1 MKRLAWSVLVS
12 LSLASPA
19 LVRAADAYVVDNV
32 NMRAGPDI
40 GYPLV
45 DQLPTGT
52 EVDVRG
58 CTDGWEWCDVIADG
72 NRGWVDGNYLQY
84 EYEDRPV
91 LLPAYGEE
99 IGIPIV
105 SFAIGAYW
113 GDYYR
118 DRPFYRDRDHW
129 YHHPI
134 ERRPPPRP
142 PHYPHEGPEP
152 HGYPGS
158 GYQRPGHLG
167 PVTPGRPVEHGQ
179 PMPSRGGYQGNHEP
193 VMQQPMRGEPGRPQP
208 MPSRGTY
215 QGNHEPVMQQPMR
228 GEPGRPQPMRAPM
241 PMHPAP
247 SYGGAPQARPM
258 QAHPPAQPHPQGRP
272 PEKMDDHNDHGH

>member
-19 LVRAADAYVVDNV
+19 LVYAADAYVVDNV
-32 NMRAGPDI
+32 NMRAGPDL

-45 DQLPTGT
+45 DQLPAGT

-58 CTDGWEWCDVIADG
+58 CTEGWEWCDVIADG

-84 EYEDRPV
+84 EYQDQQV

-113 GDYYR
+113 GSYYR

-129 YHHPI
+129 YHYPV

-142 PHYPHEGPEP
+142 PHYPHGGPEP
-152 HGYPGS
+152 RGYPGS

-167 PVTPGRPVEHGQ
+167 PVTPWQQPRPVEYGR
-179 PMPSRGGYQGNHEP
+179 PMPPREGYPGNREP
-193 VMQQPMRGEPGRPQP
+193 VMHQSMR
-208 MPSRGTY
+208 
-215 QGNHEPVMQQPMR
+215 N
-228 GEPGRPQPMRAPM
+228 EPGRPQPMRAPM
-241 PMHPAP
+241 PMRAAP
-247 SYGGAPQARPM
+247 PHEGMPQARP
-258 QAHPPAQPHPQGRP
+258 AEARPAPHGRP
-272 PEKMDDHNDHGH
+272 AERGDDHDDHHGH